1 MSNLC
6 LVYMRYIPQNMSIAP
21 GVSKGSLS
29 LWVGALTHFNKDGVQ
44 RVRQEAGRTP
54 GHPVLIAPEC
64 LTWITSHPLS
74 ACCPAEPPW
83 TRCTRIYII
92 FSLPFRVLKK
102 VGKPENKKSLRT
114 QGLQM
119 EKAHL
124 ESMKTTNGNIFVCVA
139 KGRQTERC

>member
-1 MSNLC
+1 MLGIHA
-6 LVYMRYIPQNMSIAP
+6 VYTTEHEHSPWGFQGQPESVGRGPDSFQQRWSP
-21 GVSKGSLS
+21 KGETGS
-29 LWVGALTHFNKDGVQ
+29 
-44 RVRQEAGRTP
+44 RQDSRTP
-54 GHPVLIAPEC
+54 CADSSRMSHLDYFSSSFC
-64 LTWITSHPLS
+64 LLPCRT
-74 ACCPAEPPW
+74 PW